1 MSRGFWC
8 ARSLGK
14 LGLCTL
20 GPCLGQS
27 TLVALLLLGKEP
39 APVAGRQGLGTAAL
53 AGFSEQDM
61 KRTRAPPSSFDAA
74 PLPRRVGL

>member
-1 MSRGFWC
+1 V
-8 ARSLGK
+8 RSLGK

-39 APVAGRQGLGTAAL
+39 AHVAGRQGLGTAAL
-53 AGFSEQDM
+53 AGFV
-61 KRTRAPPSSFDAA
+61 RAGHEKDEGTA
-74 PLPRRVGL
+74 LIL

>member
-53 AGFSEQDM
+53 AGF
-61 KRTRAPPSSFDAA
+61 RAGHEKDEGTA
-74 PLPRRVGL
+74 LIL